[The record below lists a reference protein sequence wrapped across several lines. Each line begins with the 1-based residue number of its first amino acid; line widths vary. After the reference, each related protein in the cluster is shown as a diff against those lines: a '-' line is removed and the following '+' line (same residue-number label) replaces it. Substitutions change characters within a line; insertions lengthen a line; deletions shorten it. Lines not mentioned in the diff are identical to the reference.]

1 MQLSAFSTVSSR
13 SIPCLHLHIIAVAS
27 ILLLYQGSASAS
39 PKVAASV
46 ASAEDLAPPRKV
58 PLANTHNTR
67 DLGGYA
73 VADGRRVKWGM
84 LYRSDS
90 LAELDE
96 ADVSILGELGLSRVT
111 DFRSEEERQVA
122 PDRLPR
128 QTPPIVYRTVG
139 VNNPALDVAELHR
152 KFLAGE
158 LGSEELIALTDR
170 RAYVSDEILRAKW
183 GQWLRDMATPGALPQ
198 MFHCTAG
205 KDRTG
210 YAAAL
215 VLLALGVSREDVMR
229 DFLLSNDYLQPRIE
243 GGLAHFAANSEANI
257 DPQLLRQVL
266 GVTPTSL
273 TGAFDAMEARYGSI
287 DAYIEDGLGVDAD
300 TRLRLQSLL
309 LE

>member
-1 MQLSAFSTVSSR
+1 MQFSAFSTVSSR
-13 SIPCLHLHIIAVAS
+13 SIPWLHLHIIAVAS
-27 ILLLYQGSASAS
+27 ILLLYQGSATAS
-39 PKVAASV
+39 PDVAASV

-58 PLANTHNTR
+58 PHANTHNTR

-96 ADVSILGELGLSRVT
+96 PDVSILGELGLSRVT

-257 DPQLLRQVL
+257 SPQLLRQVL

-273 TGAFDAMEARYGSI
+273 TGAVDAMEARYGSM
-287 DAYIEDGLGVDAD
+287 DAYNADGMGVDAD
-300 TRLRLQSLL
+300 TRVRLQTLL